1 MQAHT
6 AREGQHPPSGA
17 AGVGTGV
24 APKGSSVLLDHIPC
38 EVAAEK
44 GRGGRHAPEGCRTLA
59 WGPTL
64 WPACI
69 TELTLTLWG
78 GGGAPGRGLTPIILP
93 VGSQLGET
101 EKVLGRITDVIGCL
115 LWGWGPLYT
124 AGKGLREPPRSM
136 HGPCCPVWIR
146 PNNQN
151 TKYRVGQEGSLGTCG
166 QGSVDRQ
173 MRQGLAGGGR
183 QERAPGPHGPPKA
196 PETQDTR
203 EALRPP

>member
-6 AREGQHPPSGA
+6 AREGQHSPSGA

-78 GGGAPGRGLTPIILP
+78 GR
-93 VGSQLGET
+93 
-101 EKVLGRITDVIGCL
+101 C
-115 LWGWGPLYT
+115 
-124 AGKGLREPPRSM
+124 
-136 HGPCCPVWIR
+136 
-146 PNNQN
+146 
-151 TKYRVGQEGSLGTCG
+151 
-166 QGSVDRQ
+166 
-173 MRQGLAGGGR
+173 
-183 QERAPGPHGPPKA
+183 
-196 PETQDTR
+196 TR
-203 EALRPP
+203 EGTHSHHSARGITVGRN

>member
-6 AREGQHPPSGA
+6 AREGQHSPSGA
-17 AGVGTGV
+17 AVVGTGV

-78 GGGAPGRGLTPIILP
+78 GGAVHQGGDSLP
-93 VGSQLGET
+93 SFCPWDHSW
-101 EKVLGRITDVIGCL
+101 EK
-115 LWGWGPLYT
+115 
-124 AGKGLREPPRSM
+124 LRRCWAASPTS
-136 HGPCCPVWIR
+136 
-146 PNNQN
+146 
-151 TKYRVGQEGSLGTCG
+151 
-166 QGSVDRQ
+166 
-173 MRQGLAGGGR
+173 
-183 QERAPGPHGPPKA
+183 
-196 PETQDTR
+196 
-203 EALRPP
+203 

>member
-6 AREGQHPPSGA
+6 AREGQHSPSGA

-24 APKGSSVLLDHIPC
+24 ASKGSSVLLDHIPC

-78 GGGAPGRGLTPIILP
+78 VGTALHSRQGAQRAPPLHAWILL
-93 VGSQLGET
+93 S
-101 EKVLGRITDVIGCL
+101 
-115 LWGWGPLYT
+115 
-124 AGKGLREPPRSM
+124 
-136 HGPCCPVWIR
+136 
-146 PNNQN
+146 
-151 TKYRVGQEGSLGTCG
+151 
-166 QGSVDRQ
+166 SVDS
-173 MRQGLAGGGR
+173 A
-183 QERAPGPHGPPKA
+183 K
-196 PETQDTR
+196 
-203 EALRPP
+203 